1 MAQAN
6 KKVLIL
12 DADLRKPRQHH
23 IFKIKNISGLTNY
36 LVDGI
41 EMKDLIKTT
50 QMPNLYLVNSGPVPP
65 NPAELLGSEK
75 MTHFLKNLKDT
86 FDYVL
91 IDTPPLLA
99 VSDALVMG
107 PQIDGVILVVW
118 GGKTSRE
125 AVKRAK
131 EKLDAMKMPSL
142 GVIINRINLREHDYY
157 YKHHYYHYYG
167 ES

>member
-1 MAQAN
+1 M
-6 KKVLIL
+6 
-12 DADLRKPRQHH
+12 
-23 IFKIKNISGLTNY
+23 
-36 LVDGI
+36 
-41 EMKDLIKTT
+41 
-50 QMPNLYLVNSGPVPP
+50 
-65 NPAELLGSEK
+65 GS
-75 MTHFLKNLKDT
+75 
-86 FDYVL
+86 
-91 IDTPPLLA
+91 
-99 VSDALVMG
+99 
-107 PQIDGVILVVW
+107 QIDGVVLVVW